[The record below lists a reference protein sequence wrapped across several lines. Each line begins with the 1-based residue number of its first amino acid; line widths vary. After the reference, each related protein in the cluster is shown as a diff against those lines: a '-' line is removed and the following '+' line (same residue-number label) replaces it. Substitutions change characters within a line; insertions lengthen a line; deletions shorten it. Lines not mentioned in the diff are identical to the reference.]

1 MLTACA
7 MGLGSCVI
15 GATLS
20 ALNKPEVKAEFGI
33 QADFLAVAPIIV
45 GYPSAEPRR
54 LHATSQSFWLVLES
68 ALLKD
73 KVVDVMPAYG
83 CKTVID
89 STQA

>member
-1 MLTACA
+1 VLTACA

-45 GYPSAEPRR
+45 GYPSAD
-54 LHATSQSFWLVLES
+54 LA
-68 ALLKD
+68 
-73 KVVDVMPAYG
+73 G
-83 CKTVID
+83 CTP
-89 STQA
+89 QASRSGLCLSPPF